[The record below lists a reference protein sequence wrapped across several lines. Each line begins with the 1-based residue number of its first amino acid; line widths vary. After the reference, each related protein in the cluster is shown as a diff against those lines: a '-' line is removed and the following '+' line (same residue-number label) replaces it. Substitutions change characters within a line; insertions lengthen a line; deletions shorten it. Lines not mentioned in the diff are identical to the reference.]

1 MPGPHFSLDAMWREI
16 VAEIPSRH
24 LPADAPVGQK
34 LMGYRLKLAEFAMV
48 ARDRPLRYLEVGC
61 RLGHS
66 LAAVMLAS
74 STPVR
79 ATVVDLWI
87 SGYGDE
93 PNPGPDAVIEHLER
107 LGADTSDMEVW
118 RGDSHAILPTLR
130 GPFDLILVDGD
141 HTEEGARADIIDCA
155 RLLAQDGLMVF
166 DDAVEPL
173 LSVWR
178 RTAAGLGFVT
188 EEHLDTP
195 HPWCTGRWPEGED
208 EVPQ

>member
-1 MPGPHFSLDAMWREI
+1 MTAAHFSLDAMWREI

-24 LPADAPVGQK
+24 LPADRLVGQFIS
-34 LMGYRLKLAEFAMV
+34 GYRKKLAEV
-48 ARDRPLRYLEVGC
+48 AAQPRERPLNYLEVGC

-66 LAAVMLAS
+66 LATVMLAS
-74 STPVR
+74 SSPVR

-93 PNPGPDAVIEHLER
+93 PNPGPDAVFSHLER
-107 LGADTSDMEVW
+107 LGAYTGLMEVW
-118 RGDSHAILPTLR
+118 QGDSHAVLPTLR

-141 HTEEGARADIIDCA
+141 HTKEGARADILDCA
-155 RLLAQDGLMVF
+155 ALLAKDGLMVF

-178 RTAAGLGFVT
+178 RAAADLGLVT
-188 EEHLDTP
+188 EEYLDTP
-195 HPWCTGRWPEGED
+195 HPWCTGRWPEGKVER
-208 EVPQ
+208 VW